1 MNKVFQKC
9 KTLWG
14 SSGKKIANLQRGQPG
29 DFRPWLLN
37 TINSDFKVF
46 WKWGHQIYTFF
57 FRGGGGGGRNWDL
70 WMMFLLVP
78 NKLRHQKTFLREF
91 IPIFSPNNL
100 TTKVFV
106 IASNLLMNYDLRH
119 ISVSYYFKY
128 VFSFLIKVYLYA
140 TSFVE
145 RSKYNIHG

>member
-1 MNKVFQKC
+1 MGAPN
-9 KTLWG
+9 
-14 SSGKKIANLQRGQPG
+14 
-29 DFRPWLLN
+29 
-37 TINSDFKVF
+37 
-46 WKWGHQIYTFF
+46 IYIFF
-57 FRGGGGGGRNWDL
+57 VGEGGGELGFMDDV
-70 WMMFLLVP
+70 FVVP

>member
-1 MNKVFQKC
+1 MQIFVRVKWKKLQICKEASPVILDRGYWTQSTAILKC
-9 KTLWG
+9 FE
-14 SSGKKIANLQRGQPG
+14 SGGTKYI
-29 DFRPWLLN
+29 
-37 TINSDFKVF
+37 
-46 WKWGHQIYTFF
+46 HF
-57 FRGGGGGGRNWDL
+57 FRGGGGGELGFMDDV
-70 WMMFLLVP
+70 FVVP

>member
-1 MNKVFQKC
+1 MGFMDDVF
-9 KTLWG
+9 
-14 SSGKKIANLQRGQPG
+14 
-29 DFRPWLLN
+29 
-37 TINSDFKVF
+37 V
-46 WKWGHQIYTFF
+46 
-57 FRGGGGGGRNWDL
+57 
-70 WMMFLLVP
+70 VP

-119 ISVSYYFKY
+119 VSVSYYFKY